1 MNDPFAFPAATPPD
15 RGPWF
20 TAGFNSVCG
29 GGAADGCGDLI
40 EEGDRVR
47 YVDGVVVCQD
57 CGSE

>member
-1 MNDPFAFPAATPPD
+1 MDVFDTASGLGAD
-15 RGPWF
+15 VGPWF

-57 CGSE
+57 CGSED